1 MSRPRTPR
9 TRKKPVEA
17 AGQGKPET
25 MDLLLGWKADQAG
38 KLIIAAMV
46 ALVVAVLFSWL
57 VTGLN
62 IPWIAPVSHDSP
74 TLLPVRAIAAL
85 IWAAGAYAVR
95 RAMGR

>member
-1 MSRPRTPR
+1 MTPPSV
-9 TRKKPVEA
+9 PVA
-17 AGQGKPET
+17 VWLWSAFDPV
-25 MDLLLGWKADQAG
+25 LVIVAVLLGWKADQAG
-38 KLIIAAMV
+38 KLIIAAIV
-46 ALVVAVLFSWL
+46 ALVVAVLFSWM

-74 TLLPVRAIAAL
+74 TLLPVRVVAAL

>member
-1 MSRPRTPR
+1 MYGERVGALTLVTNSA
-9 TRKKPVEA
+9 EA
-17 AGQGKPET
+17 AQRALSQVRISIRCNYSNPPTHGG
-25 MDLLLGWKADQAG
+25 
-38 KLIIAAMV
+38 
-46 ALVVAVLFSWL
+46 ALVAAVLFSWL

-74 TLLPVRAIAAL
+74 TLLPVRVIAAL